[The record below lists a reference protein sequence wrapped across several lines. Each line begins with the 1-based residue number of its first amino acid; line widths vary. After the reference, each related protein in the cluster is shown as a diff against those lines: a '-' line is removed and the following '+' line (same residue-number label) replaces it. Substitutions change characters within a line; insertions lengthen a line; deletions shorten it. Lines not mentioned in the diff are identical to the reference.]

1 MTIQQVLDQVDR
13 RKANMLSRED
23 KIAYLNEIE
32 NQIHRELILTH
43 EHTEAQETAPD
54 YDDDTDAGTV
64 LLAPVPYDK
73 LYVFYIMSQIDQD
86 YQEADKF
93 NNDRAQ
99 FETYYTEYSD
109 WYTRTHMPL
118 QAGREFYA

>member
-13 RKANMLSRED
+13 RKANMMARED

-32 NQIHRELILTH
+32 NQIHREIIMTH
-43 EHTEAQETAPD
+43 EHTQEQETAPS
-54 YDDDTDAGTV
+54 YDDETDAGTV
-64 LLAPVPYDK
+64 LLIPVPYDK
-73 LYVFYIMSQIDQD
+73 LYVFCILSQIDQD
-86 YQEADKF
+86 YQEADKY

-99 FETYYTEYSD
+99 FETNYEEMSD

-118 QAGREFYA
+118 QAGREFLA